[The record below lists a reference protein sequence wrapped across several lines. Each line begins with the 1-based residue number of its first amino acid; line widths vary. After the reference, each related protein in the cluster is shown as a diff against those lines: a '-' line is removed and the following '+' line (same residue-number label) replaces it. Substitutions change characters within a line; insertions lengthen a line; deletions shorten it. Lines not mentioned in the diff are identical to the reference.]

1 MRVAVAGELVLI
13 SSLFND
19 NLQELN
25 VNQKRTATRLHEL
38 VPFQVT
44 LWIMDSRHLF
54 DAPN

>member
-25 VNQKRTATRLHEL
+25 VNQKRTATR
-38 VPFQVT
+38 
-44 LWIMDSRHLF
+44 
-54 DAPN
+54 